1 LDLAPPSHPTRLK
14 SEETVF
20 ELEMEKKPSLILT
33 AHSHPRRESTNSTHV
48 GRGGAANVFKPS
60 EKEIEVAKRDNSK
73 WESAV
78 VDDGKPEKGLADRG
92 KEFFSG
98 LVGGKK

>member
-1 LDLAPPSHPTRLK
+1 MNLEILIKAEKIRELAQLEVRKKYLLICHPS
-14 SEETVF
+14 
-20 ELEMEKKPSLILT
+20 
-33 AHSHPRRESTNSTHV
+33 SHPRRESANSTHV

-60 EKEIEVAKRDNSK
+60 DKEIEVAKRDNAR

-78 VDDGKPEKGLADRG
+78 VDDGKAEKGLADRG
-92 KEFFSG
+92 KEFLSG